1 MGEKAILNQNQCLR
15 RILHGIN
22 ESEPGS
28 YIRKGDGENIFLGYR
43 KLNQISF
50 FKYRKKLIHF
60 NIRIWDKQFQTFL
73 KEELA
78 QSCRIATILGIS
90 LPEHRHGFWS
100 IEKEIIHLLS
110 LENLQYGD
118 VNFHMEFI
126 KLPRKNKLMNPIAE
140 DIIRNRKIGIIS
152 HCAVENFLNH
162 YNSKVIVRLEI
173 PKRRAK
179 FQRMTKKKYD
189 MVLSK
194 IKKYCS
200 LVDIWLV
207 AAGIYAKPFCEY
219 IRQNEG
225 IGIDI
230 GSSMDSWINEYHSR
244 GHLRRLMKE
253 YNTKNI

>member
-1 MGEKAILNQNQCLR
+1 MSKILTQDQTLNF
-15 RILHGIN
+15 ILEIIN
-22 ESEPGS
+22 SHKPAS
-28 YIRKGDGENIFLGYR
+28 FIRKGDGENIFLGY
-43 KLNQISF
+43 KILPKISF

-73 KEELA
+73 KKEFTEA
-78 QSCRIATILGIS
+78 CRSATILGIS
-90 LPEHRHGFWS
+90 PPEHRHGFWS
-100 IEKEIIHLLS
+100 IEEEIIPMLS
-110 LENLQYGD
+110 LENIQYGD

-126 KLPRKNKLMNPIAE
+126 KLPHNNKLMNPMAE

-162 YNSKVIVRLEI
+162 YNSKIIVRLEI

-179 FQRMTKKKYD
+179 FQRMTRKKYD
-189 MVLSK
+189 VILSE

-207 AAGIYAKPFCEY
+207 ASGIYAKPFCEY
-219 IRQNEG
+219 IRQNGG

-244 GHLRRLMKE
+244 GHLRRLINE
-253 YNTKNI
+253 YNTK